1 MGIFRASK
9 LREEVKRHGA
19 DVVIES
25 LSEGLDLH
33 REKKTGGIA
42 PEEFSIRA
50 LAEAFIPDGREFI
63 EEAYQGGVISESA
76 VNTTAFSNIT
86 GQIMFTKVLEAYQN
100 PGFVFSNLVPTVPT
114 RFSGEKLPG
123 ITSLGELDSPVKE
136 GHPIPEVGI
145 EESYIETPET
155 EKRGNILSVTLEAV
169 YFDRTN
175 LILQR
180 ANGVGDSL
188 GLNKEKRI
196 IRVAVGA
203 TNNYRRNGTTLNT
216 YLTSGGWVN
225 DHSNQFT
232 DWTSVDKA
240 MQLFANMVDPDNG
253 ESIVINPNSIVVSQ
267 AKAFT
272 ANRFLNATEVR
283 HKTDSGNLE
292 TVSANPIGGMLT
304 SYVSQLMRNEI
315 VSKLSVS
322 SSNADQYWLMGD
334 FAKAFAYMQNWPLQY
349 AQERDNSA
357 IAFTHDI
364 IARFKVTERGVAAVM
379 DPRYV
384 VRNKN

>member
-1 MGIFRASK
+1 MGIVRASK

-50 LAEAFIPDGREFI
+50 LAEAFIPDGREYI
-63 EEAYQGGVISESA
+63 EEAFQSGSVSESA

-86 GQIMFTKVLEAYQN
+86 GQILFTKVLEAYQN
-100 PGFVFSNLVPTVPT
+100 PGFVFSNLVPTIPT

-136 GHPIPEVGI
+136 GHPIPEVGV

-175 LILQR
+175 LLLQR
-180 ANGVGDSL
+180 ANGIGDGL

-203 TNNYRRNGTTLNT
+203 TNNYRRNGTALNT
-216 YLTSGGWVN
+216 YLTSGGWIN

-232 DWTSVDKA
+232 DWTSVDRA

-253 ESIVINPNSIVVSQ
+253 ESIVVNPNSIVVSQ

-272 ANRFLNATEVR
+272 ANAFLNATQVVN
-283 HKTDSGNLE
+283 KTNSANIE
-292 TVSANPIGGMLT
+292 TWSANPIGGMLT

-315 VSKLSVS
+315 VSKLSVAS
-322 SSNADQYWLMGD
+322 ANADQYWLMGD
-334 FAKAFAYMQNWPLQY
+334 FSKAFGYMENYPIRY
-349 AQERDNSA
+349 AQERENGSV
-357 IAFTHDI
+357 AFTHDI
-364 IARFKVTERGVAAVM
+364 VARFKVSERGVATVM